1 MKYVLT
7 WWERPGGSYADY
19 EAAQKR
25 VLDIF
30 EKWEIPESLT
40 FHQFLVRVGEFGGYA
55 VLETDDLAEVEKA
68 IATYAVFQFRLEPV
82 LDVADA
88 VAAQAEGI
96 AWRESN
102 APSQP
107 FRRRHRVSCEATQGH
122 REATGDRGRQK
133 GRDC

>member
-40 FHQFLVRVGEFGGYA
+40 FHQFLVRVGEFSGYA

-102 APSQP
+102 APS
-107 FRRRHRVSCEATQGH
+107 
-122 REATGDRGRQK
+122 
-133 GRDC
+133 